1 MKNKGVLL
9 IAVLFALSLVGI
21 SFYGG
26 PITYVFFWTVLLI
39 PVMSYLYILCVIVS
53 LKIYQRTDGRDM
65 VSGTP
70 SEFYITLQN
79 EGWFSFSSLRIIFY
93 SSFST
98 ISDIDDGAVYELPP
112 HSSIVKKT
120 KLLCKYR
127 GNYNVG
133 IKKIVVGDFLGIFSF
148 TYKIKEPLNVIV
160 VPAMVQLSELGG
172 SELLSD
178 ADHDN
183 MFRKTDPDIPVREY
197 TDGDDMRFVNWKASA
212 ILQKLMVRQRCG
224 EEKSGIAII
233 MDPGRY
239 QNRMEE
245 YLPPENKV
253 IEWVLALSLYYIEN
267 NIPAEVIYRTN
278 AVSKISV
285 RGAGDFELLYEE
297 MSRYSFREDND
308 KERLFE
314 ELYESSGLFGYRMLV
329 FVAQSWSHE
338 DSEWADRINAD
349 LAPVRVYLAEAK
361 MGDDVTDTVSGRF
374 DVVRIGI
381 DSLSEAKA

>member
-1 MKNKGVLL
+1 MKNKGILV
-9 IAVLFALSLVGI
+9 IAALFVLSLVGI

-39 PVMSYLYILCVIVS
+39 PIVSYFYILCVIIS

-65 VSGTP
+65 VAGTP

-98 ISDIDDGAVYELPP
+98 ISDIDDGAVYELLP

-148 TYKIKEPLNVIV
+148 AYRIKEPLNVIV
-160 VPAMVQLSELGG
+160 VPAMVQMTEPPGN
-172 SELLSD
+172 ELLSD
-178 ADHDN
+178 ADRDN
-183 MFRKTDPDIPVREY
+183 MQRKTELDIPVREY
-197 TDGDDMRFVNWKASA
+197 AEGDDMRFVNWKASA
-212 ILQKLMVRQRCG
+212 ITQKLMVRQRRG

-239 QNRMEE
+239 QSKMEE

-253 IEWVLALSLYYIEN
+253 IEWVLSLALYYIEN

-278 AVSKISV
+278 AINKIAV
-285 RGAGDFELLYEE
+285 KDTGDFELLYEE

-308 KERLFE
+308 KEKLFE
-314 ELYESSGLFGYRMLV
+314 ELFEASGLFGYRMLI
-329 FVAQSWSHE
+329 FVAQNWSHE
-338 DSEWADRINAD
+338 DSDMADRINAD
-349 LAPVRVYLAEAK
+349 LAPIRVYLAEGET
-361 MGDDVTDTVSGRF
+361 GDDVTDTVSGRF
-374 DVVRIGI
+374 DIVRIGQ
-381 DSLSEAKA
+381 DSLTEAQA